1 MVYSLSGLEGNCVD
15 IPQLRPRLHGE
26 PRTPYTGRKILRCF
40 FPESLPMRFRAAV
53 ILLMLLAPACARA
66 ALPLNL
72 KGVPTLAP
80 MLAQVTP
87 AVVNISVVTRSPMED
102 NPLFR
107 DPLFRRFFNIPDRPS
122 PEQSA
127 GSGVIVDRARGYV
140 LTNNHVINNAQEVAV
155 TLKDRRTLKARL
167 VGTDPGTDIAVL
179 KIEAPNLAELKFG
192 DSDAMNVG
200 DFVVAIGN
208 PFGIGQ
214 TVTSGIVSALGRT
227 GLGLEG
233 YEDFIQTDASINPG
247 NSGGALVNLA
257 GELIGVN
264 TAIIGPSGSSAGIGF
279 AVPSNMVRTVMEQ
292 IIRFGEVRRGRV
304 GVVTQDMTHELAQ
317 TLAAGSAD
325 GAVVVQIEPGSPA
338 DKAGLKPRDIV
349 TSVNGKPVRGS
360 ADLRNRMGLIPI
372 GEEVEL
378 RVQRGKQ
385 PLSLRLRI
393 AELFTMTEIP
403 GEAVPQLAG
412 VRVSNIEKGMP
423 LHGMVEGAI
432 ITRIEPRS
440 PGAKTGLRAGDVL
453 YGVNRN
459 RVRSVTEL
467 LAALRAAQRP
477 LQIYLLRGDSRLTL
491 TLR

>member
-1 MVYSLSGLEGNCVD
+1 MRYPGAALLLSL
-15 IPQLRPRLHGE
+15 
-26 PRTPYTGRKILRCF
+26 
-40 FPESLPMRFRAAV
+40 
-53 ILLMLLAPACARA
+53 LLAAAPASA
-66 ALPLNL
+66 ALPLDVRGL
-72 KGVPTLAP
+72 PTLAP
-80 MLAQVTP
+80 MLSQVTP
-87 AVVNISVVTRSPMED
+87 AVVNISVVTRSPIED

-107 DPLFRRFFNIPDRPS
+107 DPLFRRFFNIPDRPARE
-122 PEQSA
+122 EQSA

-140 LTNNHVINNAQEVAV
+140 LTNNHVINNAQEVVV

-179 KIEAPNLAELKFG
+179 KIDAQNLAELKFG

-227 GLGLEG
+227 GLGIEG

-257 GELIGVN
+257 GELVGIN
-264 TAIIGPSGSSAGIGF
+264 TAIIGPSGSSVGIGF

-292 IIRFGEVRRGRV
+292 IIRYGEVRRGRV

-317 TLAAGSAD
+317 SLAAGSAD
-325 GAVVVQIEPGSPA
+325 GAVVLKVEPGSPA

-349 TSVNGKPVRGS
+349 TAVNGKPVRGS
-360 ADLRNRMGLIPI
+360 ADLRNRMGLTPV

-378 RVQRGKQ
+378 QVLRGAR
-385 PLSLRLRI
+385 PLRLRLRI

-412 VRVSNIEKGMP
+412 VRVSNIEPGMP
-423 LHGMVEGAI
+423 LYGMVEGAI
-432 ITRIEPRS
+432 VTRIAPNT
-440 PGAKTGLRAGDVL
+440 PGAQTGLRPGDVL
-453 YGVNRN
+453 YGVNRS
-459 RVRSVTEL
+459 RVRSVAEL
-467 LAALRAAQRP
+467 LAALRQAERP
-477 LQIYLLRGDSRLTL
+477 LRIFLLRGDSRLTL
-491 TLR
+491 TIR

>member
-1 MVYSLSGLEGNCVD
+1 MATDLHCFSTKLLVLRLRTILGL
-15 IPQLRPRLHGE
+15 
-26 PRTPYTGRKILRCF
+26 
-40 FPESLPMRFRAAV
+40 
-53 ILLMLLAPACARA
+53 LLLFVPPFAQA

-107 DPLFRRFFNIPDRPS
+107 DPLFRRFFNIPDQPS
-122 PEQSA
+122 RGEQSA

-140 LTNNHVINNAQEVAV
+140 LTNHHVINNAQEVVV

-167 VGTDPGTDIAVL
+167 VGTDPGTDIALL
-179 KIEAPNLAELKFG
+179 KIDAQNLADIKLG

-227 GLGLEG
+227 GLGIEG

-257 GELIGVN
+257 GELIGIN
-264 TAIIGPSGSSAGIGF
+264 TAIIGPSGSSAGSGF
-279 AVPSNMVRTVMEQ
+279 AVPANMVRTVMEQ
-292 IIRFGEVRRGRV
+292 IIRYGEVRRGRV

-317 TLAAGSAD
+317 TLAAGSAE
-325 GAVVVQIEPGSPA
+325 GAVVIKVEPGSPA
-338 DKAGLKPRDIV
+338 DHAGLKPRDIV
-349 TSVNGKPVRGS
+349 TGINGKTVRGS
-360 ADLRNRMGLIPI
+360 ADLRNRMGLIPV
-372 GEEVEL
+372 GEEAEL
-378 RVQRGKQ
+378 RVQRSGR
-385 PLSLRLRI
+385 PLNLRLRV
-393 AELFTMTEIP
+393 AELFTMTAIP

-412 VRVSNIEKGMP
+412 VRVSNIEPGMP
-423 LHGMVEGAI
+423 LHGSVEGAI
-432 ITRIEPRS
+432 ITRIEPNT
-440 PGAKTGLRAGDVL
+440 PGAKTGLRPGDVL
-453 YGVNRN
+453 YGVNRK
-459 RVRSVTEL
+459 RVRSAAEL
-467 LAALRAAQRP
+467 IAALRQAERP
-477 LQIYLLRGDSRLTL
+477 LRILLLRGDSRLTL
-491 TLR
+491 TIR

>member
-1 MVYSLSGLEGNCVD
+1 MRLRIVPALSLL
-15 IPQLRPRLHGE
+15 
-26 PRTPYTGRKILRCF
+26 
-40 FPESLPMRFRAAV
+40 
-53 ILLMLLAPACARA
+53 LLALPAAPSG
-66 ALPLNL
+66 LPLNL

-122 PEQSA
+122 REQSA

-140 LTNNHVINNAQEVAV
+140 LTNNHVINNAQEVVV
-155 TLKDRRTLKARL
+155 TLKDRRALKARL

-179 KIEAPNLAELKFG
+179 KIEAQNLAELKFG
-192 DSDAMNVG
+192 DSDGMNVG

-227 GLGLEG
+227 GLGIEG

-257 GELIGVN
+257 GELIGIN

-304 GVVTQDMTHELAQ
+304 GVTTQDMTHELAQ
-317 TLAAGSAD
+317 SLAAGSAE

-349 TSVNGKPVRGS
+349 TSVNDKPVRSS

-372 GEEVEL
+372 GEEVEM
-378 RVQRGKQ
+378 RVQRGGK

-412 VRVSNIEKGMP
+412 VRVSNIEPGMP

-432 ITRIEPRS
+432 ITRIEPKS
-440 PGAKTGLRAGDVL
+440 PGAQTGLRPGDVL
-453 YGVNRN
+453 YGVNRS
-459 RVRSVTEL
+459 RVRSVPEL
-467 LAALRAAQRP
+467 LAALRQAERP
-477 LQIYLLRGDSRLTL
+477 LRILLLRGDSRLTL

>member
-1 MVYSLSGLEGNCVD
+1 MRLRAVLFLLLLLS
-15 IPQLRPRLHGE
+15 
-26 PRTPYTGRKILRCF
+26 PY
-40 FPESLPMRFRAAV
+40 
-53 ILLMLLAPACARA
+53 CARA

-107 DPLFRRFFNIPDRPS
+107 DPLFRRFFNVPDRPS
-122 PEQSA
+122 REQSA

-140 LTNNHVINNAQEVAV
+140 LTNNHVINNAQEVVV
-155 TLKDRRTLKARL
+155 TLKDRRTLKAKL

-179 KIEAPNLAELKFG
+179 KIEAQNLAELKFG
-192 DSDAMNVG
+192 DSDVMNVG

-214 TVTSGIVSALGRT
+214 TVTSGIVSALGRS
-227 GLGLEG
+227 GLGIEG

-247 NSGGALVNLA
+247 NSGGALVNLS
-257 GELIGVN
+257 GELIGIN
-264 TAIIGPSGSSAGIGF
+264 TAIIGPSGSSVGIGF
-279 AVPSNMVRTVMEQ
+279 AVPSNMVRSVMEQ
-292 IIRFGEVRRGRV
+292 IIRYGEVRRGRV

-317 TLAAGSAD
+317 SLAAGSAD

-349 TSVNGKPVRGS
+349 TSINGKPVRGS
-360 ADLRNRMGLIPI
+360 ADLRNRMGLIPV
-372 GEEVEL
+372 GEEVEV

-385 PLSLRLRI
+385 PLSLKLRI
-393 AELFTMTEIP
+393 AEPFTMTEIP

-412 VRVSNIEKGMP
+412 VRVSNIEAGMP
-423 LHGMVEGAI
+423 QYGMAEGAI
-432 ITRIEPRS
+432 ITRIEPKS
-440 PGAKTGLRAGDVL
+440 PGAQTGLRPGDVI
-453 YGVNRN
+453 YGVNRG
-459 RVRSVTEL
+459 RVRSVAEL
-467 LAALRAAQRP
+467 LAALRQAERP
-477 LQIYLLRGDSRLTL
+477 LQIFLLRGDSRLTL
-491 TLR
+491 TIR